1 VLEVLRKQIA
11 NELSGAPDDEGRS
24 VVVPGND
31 FVDGG
36 VINVSN
42 PRFRLCLGFLELS
55 IQSSAGE
62 LSTRNRRQTD
72 LIKESSE
79 LGMLQAGKRDR
90 PKTQTPNWLE
100 NRERN
105 HSASY

>member
-31 FVDGG
+31 VVDGG

-62 LSTRNRRQTD
+62 LSARNRRQTD